1 MVVGRRTSFIVVF
14 IVLIGLFG
22 AKVDAWGCAGHMIT
36 AEIAQQ
42 LLPTNV
48 RRYFTDISAYQQMYY
63 PRITSMTEASCW
75 PDDMKSYTSQYSAWH
90 YFDVCFLRANGTNMT
105 CPVWTP
111 AESGEMPTA
120 VANARAQLAM
130 GSNLTH
136 AESAFWLTFL
146 VHLVGDFHQPL
157 HIATLFNPMFPKGD
171 QGGNRFYIYVNNSRT
186 NLHAFHDDL
195 AWLLPRD
202 GFPQRPLAE
211 YPDDVS
217 MIEGLS
223 ESLILLQKFAYPSQ
237 PNVTNTSVWIEE
249 GFETG
254 VNISYTLPNGQDLQ
268 FNQHFNLSDTYVT
281 LQKFAYPSQPNVTN
295 TSVWIEEGFETGVN
309 ISYTLPN
316 GQDLQFNQHF
326 NLSDTYVTRLRS
338 MLQNKLALGGRRLA
352 RILMEIYDEVHA

>member
-1 MVVGRRTSFIVVF
+1 MTRIPPIRFHTVILTLAFKFLLVFDHNRFLLFLSCFHTLFFLEPRTGRKKMVVEHRAPFIVVF
-14 IVLIGLFG
+14 IVLIGLLG
-22 AKVDAWGCAGHMIT
+22 TRVDAWGCAGHMIT

-75 PDDMKSYTSQYSAWH
+75 PDDMKSYTSQYSSWH
-90 YFDVCFLRANGTNMT
+90 FYNVCLLRANGTNLT
-105 CPVWTP
+105 CPVWTSV
-111 AESGEMPTA
+111 ETGQMPTA

-136 AESAFWLTFL
+136 AESAFWLAFL

-281 LQKFAYPSQPNVTN
+281 
-295 TSVWIEEGFETGVN
+295 
-309 ISYTLPN
+309 
-316 GQDLQFNQHF
+316 
-326 NLSDTYVTRLRS
+326 RLRS

>member
-1 MVVGRRTSFIVVF
+1 MQDLQHASLKIIEESQIELAFHASFVSYCFAHSVREYTMKSRAFIVVF
-14 IVLIGLFG
+14 IVLIGLLG
-22 AKVDAWGCAGHMIT
+22 TRVDAWGCAGHMIT

-48 RRYFTDISAYQQMYY
+48 HRYFTDISAYQQMYY

-75 PDDMKSYTSQYSAWH
+75 PDDMKSYTSQYSVWH

-157 HIATLFNPMFPKGD
+157 HIATLFNPMFPDGD
-171 QGGNRFYIYVNNSRT
+171 LAGNRFYIYVNNSRT

-281 LQKFAYPSQPNVTN
+281 
-295 TSVWIEEGFETGVN
+295 
-309 ISYTLPN
+309 
-316 GQDLQFNQHF
+316 
-326 NLSDTYVTRLRS
+326 RLRS